1 MKTWNIDRRW
11 LAGWVACL
19 AAGSVLALWTLR
31 SVGERLLARDAEHT
45 ALQYAHYLGATV
57 PGLDAL
63 FAGAPARADTLREL
77 RAARALG
84 DVFRFKLFDAQ
95 GRALLTSDDIDH
107 GDTRA
112 APGTESLRVHQAG
125 SRSHVADTVLAGHNH
140 VELHDGTGKPGRPAL
155 YSEAYVPLQVD
166 GRVLGVIEVYVNQV
180 ERAAR
185 IHQAFLHV
193 SVLVGALL
201 LAFGAF
207 GMAHWAQRWRER
219 RQAEERVRYLARH
232 DVLSG
237 ALNRASFTELLNQAA
252 WRHGEGG
259 PGFAVLCI
267 DLDGFKDVNDALGHA
282 AGDEVLRQATQRLRQ
297 LVRHGDEVARL
308 GGDEFAIL
316 QSGVADSASVASF
329 AQRVVDGLAEPYQVA
344 GQGALCSAS
353 VGAAIVGIDATTP
366 QDLMH
371 KADLALYRAKA
382 HGRGSFSFYDAVLDA
397 RLEERRELA
406 RDLREAVEAEVM
418 NVHYQP
424 LYDAD
429 GQTLLGY
436 EALLR
441 WTHATRGAVPP
452 AMFIPLA
459 EDTGL
464 IEPLGR
470 WVLRRACAQAASWPH
485 PLSLS
490 VNLSAAQFQDE
501 GLVQT
506 VADALID
513 ARLPPQRLELEIT
526 ESLLMSN
533 TEGVVRMLHAL
544 SAMGVRIAMDDFG
557 TGYSSLAYLWRFPF
571 DKVKI
576 DRAFTQGLN
585 DDKVELIVRSIVSLA
600 HSLGIRV
607 NAEGV
612 ESRAQLAALQKLG
625 CDEMQ
630 GFLLGRPVAPETLQ
644 HGRGPAMAAPVRKD
658 VRESAFGALRTRPA
672 AL

>member
-1 MKTWNIDRRW
+1 MKKLTIDRRW
-11 LAGWVACL
+11 LVGWVVCL
-19 AAGSVLALWTLR
+19 ALGTALALWTVR
-31 SVGERLLARDAEHT
+31 RMGERLLVRDAEHT

-63 FAGAPARADTLREL
+63 FAGAPPGADTLREL
-77 RAARALG
+77 HAARALG

-95 GRALLTSDDIDH
+95 GRALLASDDLDH
-107 GDTRA
+107 GSTQA
-112 APGTESLRVHQAG
+112 GPGAQSLGVHQAG
-125 SRSHVADTVLAGHNH
+125 SKSHVADIVLAGHNH
-140 VELHDGTGKPGRPAL
+140 VELKDGTGKPDRPAL
-155 YSEAYVPLQVD
+155 YSEAYVPLRAGD
-166 GRVLGVIEVYVNQV
+166 RVLGVIEVYVDQV
-180 ERAAR
+180 ARAAR

-193 SVLVGALL
+193 SALVGALL
-201 LAFGAF
+201 LAVGAF
-207 GMAHWAQRWRER
+207 GVAHWAQHQRER
-219 RQAEERVRYLARH
+219 RHAEERVRYLAQH

-237 ALNRASFTELLNQAA
+237 ALNRTSFTELLTQAA

-267 DLDGFKDVNDALGHA
+267 DLDCFKDVNDALGHA

-316 QSGVADSASVASF
+316 QSGVADTGSVATF
-329 AQRVVDGLAEPYQVA
+329 ARRIVEGLSEPYEVA
-344 GQGALCSAS
+344 GRRVPSSAS
-353 VGAAIVGIDATTP
+353 VGAAIVGIDAATP

-397 RLEERRELA
+397 KLEERRELA
-406 RDLREAVEAEVM
+406 RDLHEAVEAEALT
-418 NVHYQP
+418 VHYQP

-452 AMFIPLA
+452 AVFIPLA

-464 IEPLGR
+464 IDVLGR
-470 WVLRRACAQAASWPH
+470 WVLRRACAQAATWPH

-490 VNLSAAQFQDE
+490 VNLSAAQFRDE

-506 VADALID
+506 VADALVD
-513 ARLPPQRLELEIT
+513 AHLPPQRLELEIT

-576 DRAFTQGLN
+576 DRAFTQGLS
-585 DDKVELIVRSIVSLA
+585 DDGKVELIVRSIISLA

-612 ESRAQLAALQKLG
+612 ESELQLIALQKLG

-630 GFLLGRPVAPETLQ
+630 GFLLGRPAAPETLT
-644 HGRGPAMAAPVRKD
+644 HGRSLAAAPARAAP
-658 VRESAFGALRTRPA
+658 RASAFGALRTRPA